1 MNSFGFGTV
10 HIPMHRVQ
18 HVQVVLGSLD
28 LRKLLKRLE
37 KVPVEEVSRSALWP
51 TTQEVILLDDRL
63 VHELKIHLQLN
74 VRGAVVVT
82 RQHALTHDS
91 L

>member
-37 KVPVEEVSRSALWP
+37 KVPVEEVSRSAL
-51 TTQEVILLDDRL
+51 
-63 VHELKIHLQLN
+63 
-74 VRGAVVVT
+74 
-82 RQHALTHDS
+82 
-91 L
+91 